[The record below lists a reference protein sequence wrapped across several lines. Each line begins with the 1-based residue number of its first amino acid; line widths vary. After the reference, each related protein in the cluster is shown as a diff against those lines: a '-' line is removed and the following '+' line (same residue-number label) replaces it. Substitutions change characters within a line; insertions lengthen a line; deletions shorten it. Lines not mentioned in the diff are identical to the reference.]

1 MLSWVTADMA
11 NEAVAA
17 ASSDPTTLP
26 ANRPLTLM
34 NVFMNACHRLFLA
47 LLLVPAPLLAQSLG
61 TEPLDRVIAVVDE
74 EVILQS
80 ELDRAVANITNQYA
94 GRSDQLPPRDVLER
108 QVLDR
113 IILIKLQAQ
122 RARETGI
129 RVSEVEVDSAIA
141 GVAQQNNMGLD
152 QLRASLERDGFSYTE
167 FRETMRE
174 ELLLQRMRQRF
185 AQSQIAVSETEIS
198 NLLSSDQIQRGE
210 VHLGHILISLPD
222 GSDAETIRVGQEKA
236 DGVRRLIDEGM
247 EFSAAAI
254 RYSNAPNALDGGDL
268 GWRSLT
274 EIPSAFVELVGSM
287 RIGEV
292 TPPVRGPA
300 GFHILKLY
308 DKRDEAQRMVEEFH
322 ARHIMIPVDELT
334 TSDEAL
340 STIQALRAQIVDG
353 GDFESLAREHS
364 KDHNTAPLGGDMG
377 WFPID
382 GYGTGVANALSQLSD
397 GEISE
402 PFQTDLGWHI
412 LQRLGTR
419 QQDRTDDY
427 MRAQAA
433 ETIRNRKMEEEY
445 DRFLRQMRDEAYIE
459 NRLSAAN

>member
-1 MLSWVTADMA
+1 
-11 NEAVAA
+11 
-17 ASSDPTTLP
+17 
-26 ANRPLTLM
+26 
-34 NVFMNACHRLFLA
+34 MNACHRL
-47 LLLVPAPLLAQSLG
+47 LLVLAMLLPVPALAQSLG

-80 ELDRAVANITNQYA
+80 ELDRAVSNILDQYA
-94 GRSDQLPPRDVLER
+94 GRSAQLPPRDVLER

-129 RVSEVEVDSAIA
+129 RVSEVEVDGAIA
-141 GVAQQNNMGLD
+141 NVAQQNNMGLD
-152 QLRASLERDGFSYTE
+152 QLRASLERDGFSYSE

-185 AQSQIAVSETEIS
+185 AQSRVAVSDTEID
-198 NLLSSDQIQRGE
+198 NLLSSGEMQQGE
-210 VHLGHILISLPD
+210 VHLGHILIALPD
-222 GSDAETIRVGQEKA
+222 GADADTIRVGQEKA
-236 DGVRRLIDEGM
+236 DGVRKLIDEGM

-287 RIGEV
+287 RVGEV

-308 DKRDEAQRMVEEFH
+308 DKRAESQRMVEEFH

-334 TSDEAL
+334 SSEEAL
-340 STIQALRAQIVDG
+340 AKAQALRAQILDG
-353 GDFESLAREHS
+353 ADFEALAREHS

-382 GYGTGVANALSQLSD
+382 GYGAAVANALGGLAD
-397 GEISE
+397 GDVSE
-402 PFQTDLGWHI
+402 PFQSDIGWHV

-419 QQDRTDDY
+419 QQDRTEVY
-427 MRAQAA
+427 LRNQAA
-433 ETIRNRKMEEEY
+433 ETIRNRKAEEEY
-445 DRFLRQMRDEAYIE
+445 DRFLRQLRDEAYIE
-459 NRLSAAN
+459 NRLAGN